1 MLKFR
6 QSDFH
11 HNMKSVTSFEKK
23 KKNVVF
29 QIKVVKLG
37 QDSRESWLNLHNIYK
52 LHIRIEKH
60 RICIASSIVVI
71 NS

>member
-1 MLKFR
+1 MLKFC

-37 QDSRESWLNLHNIYK
+37 QDSRESWLNLQYLQAAH
-52 LHIRIEKH
+52 
-60 RICIASSIVVI
+60 
-71 NS
+71 